1 MSELTNQMI
10 ANTIFLGLGG
20 IRMWTDGYEHIHV
33 FDPEK
38 ETDTLAIPLEW
49 QRTSAKVMI
58 NGSASEY
65 MGTTTVVYAL
75 ESSQEKHPYVLLKV
89 STQLEADAVKKAVET
104 AIAEHGEDYDY
115 DQPHTSDDGFVV
127 PDEHPL
133 IYDSNDDDAIPELV
147 DRCAN

>member
-75 ESSQEKHPYVLLKV
+75 ESSQEKHPYVLLDVSTRLEAEAAKKAIETAIAKHET
-89 STQLEADAVKKAVET
+89 STQLEPGASARAIDNAIFDEYCQDTVHVK
-104 AIAEHGEDYDY
+104 IN
-115 DQPHTSDDGFVV
+115 P
-127 PDEHPL
+127 
-133 IYDSNDDDAIPELV
+133 
-147 DRCAN
+147 RAN